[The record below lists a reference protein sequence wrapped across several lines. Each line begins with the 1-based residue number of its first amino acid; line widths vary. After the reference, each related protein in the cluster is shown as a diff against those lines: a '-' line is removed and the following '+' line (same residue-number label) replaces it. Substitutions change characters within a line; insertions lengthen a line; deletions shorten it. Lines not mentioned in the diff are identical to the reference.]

1 QPARKQLRT
10 CVWSVR
16 PTTPERGGDLV
27 YGLCCVPPGRGRFS
41 CHCPP
46 SRRDGTCL
54 DRPVHPTAAGPG
66 PGRQARTRRTPGVCV
81 SRGFSADGC
90 ESSRLGLLLVPLLI
104 LGPHQGVVGDGHQ
117 QKVDLVIQRL
127 EGAGSPTQPQEVLHS
142 LEVRLGVL

>member
-1 QPARKQLRT
+1 
-10 CVWSVR
+10 
-16 PTTPERGGDLV
+16 
-27 YGLCCVPPGRGRFS
+27 
-41 CHCPP
+41 
-46 SRRDGTCL
+46 
-54 DRPVHPTAAGPG
+54 
-66 PGRQARTRRTPGVCV
+66 TPGVCV

-142 LEVRLGVL
+142 LEVRLGVLADCQRRAGDFRLSDGKGPQVRRQAEWPTMVEAWDLAGQTPREVVVSATAAVQPHVDL